1 MSAGSRPT
9 FLDLPERSRKPRT
22 AGITHLFDKG
32 CTLPTA
38 EGVLASSAAI
48 IDVWKF
54 GFGTSYIDP
63 AVRSKIAILHTFDVK
78 ACTGG
83 TLLEVAWLQG
93 RINEFFAFAADLDFD
108 CVEVSDGATTI
119 PRRDKG
125 MMIARA
131 RELGFEVMSEV
142 GSKDP
147 AVVLSPSEWSA
158 EVDADIAA
166 GATWIVAE
174 GRESGTVGLYD
185 ENGTVRQSLLHVLQR
200 SRHASQI
207 IYEAPQRA
215 QQAFLIRELGSEVN
229 LGNIL
234 IDEVM
239 SVEALRLGLRADTL
253 GILPG
258 TRTAERERGLNV
270 RV

>member
-1 MSAGSRPT
+1 MAAGSRPT
-9 FLDLPERSRKPRT
+9 FLDLPARSSKPRK
-22 AGITHLFDKG
+22 AGITHVFDKG
-32 CTLPTA
+32 CPLPVA
-38 EGVLASSAAI
+38 EGILSSSAEI
-48 IDVWKF
+48 VDVWKF

-63 AVRSKIAILHTFDVK
+63 TVRSKVVILHAANVK

-93 RINEFFAFAADLDFD
+93 RVEEFFAFAADLDFD
-108 CVEVSDGATTI
+108 CVEVSDGATAM
-119 PRRDKG
+119 PRRDKH

-158 EVDADIAA
+158 EVDTDIAA
-166 GATWIVAE
+166 GANWIVAE
-174 GRESGTVGLYD
+174 GRESGTIGLYD
-185 ENGTVRQSLLHVLQR
+185 NNGRVRQSLFHVLQR
-200 SRHASQI
+200 SQHASRI

-239 SVEALRLGLRADTL
+239 SLEALRLGLRADTL

-258 TRTAERERGLNV
+258 TRVAERERGLNV
-270 RV
+270 RL

>member
-9 FLDLPERSRKPRT
+9 FLDLPERSAKPRK
-22 AGITHLFDKG
+22 AGITHVFDKG
-32 CTLPTA
+32 CALPVA
-38 EGVLASSAAI
+38 EGILSSSAEI

-63 AVRSKIAILHTFDVK
+63 TVRSKVVILHAANVK

-93 RINEFFAFAADLDFD
+93 RVDEFFAFAADLDFD
-108 CVEVSDGATTI
+108 CVEVSDGATAI
-119 PRRDKG
+119 PRRDKR

-147 AVVLSPSEWSA
+147 TAVLSPSQWSA

-166 GATWIVAE
+166 GANWIVAE

-185 ENGTVRQSLLHVLQR
+185 ENGKVRQSLLHVLER
-200 SRHASQI
+200 SQHASRI

-215 QQAFLIRELGSEVN
+215 QQSFLIKQLGSEVN

-234 IDEVM
+234 LDEVM

-253 GILPG
+253 GTLHG
-258 TRTAERERGLNV
+258 TRVAGRERGLNV

>member
-9 FLDLPERSRKPRT
+9 FLDLPQRSGKPRK
-22 AGITHLFDKG
+22 AGITHVFDKG
-32 CTLPTA
+32 YALPVA
-38 EGVLASSAAI
+38 EGILSSSAPF

-54 GFGTSYIDP
+54 GFGTAYIDP
-63 AVRSKIAILHTFDVK
+63 TVRSKVTILHAANVK

-93 RINEFFAFAADLDFD
+93 RVEEFFAFAADLDFD

-119 PRRDKG
+119 PRGEKRI
-125 MMIARA
+125 MIARA

-147 AVVLSPSEWSA
+147 AAVLSPSEWSA
-158 EVDADIAA
+158 EIDADVAA
-166 GATWIVAE
+166 GADWIVAE

-185 ENGTVRQSLLHVLQR
+185 ENGMVRQSLLHVLQR
-200 SRHASQI
+200 SRHASRI

-215 QQAFLIRELGSEVN
+215 QQSFLIRQLGSEVN
-229 LGNIL
+229 LGNIV

-253 GILPG
+253 EVLLG
-258 TRTAERERGLNV
+258 TRAAERERGLNV

>member
-1 MSAGSRPT
+1 MSTRSRPT
-9 FLDLPERSRKPRT
+9 FLDVPKRSSKPRQT
-22 AGITHLFDKG
+22 GITHVFDKG
-32 CTLPTA
+32 CPLRVA
-38 EGVLASSAAI
+38 EGILASSAEF

-63 AVRSKIAILHTFDVK
+63 TARSKVAILHHAHVK

-93 RINEFFAFAADLDFD
+93 RTDEFFTFAADLSFD
-108 CVEVSDGATTI
+108 CIEVSDGATII
-119 PRRDKG
+119 PRRDKR

-158 EVDADIAA
+158 EIDADIAA
-166 GATWIVAE
+166 GANWVVAE
-174 GRESGTVGLYD
+174 GRESGNVGLYD
-185 ENGTVRQSLLHVLQR
+185 ENGNVRQSLFQALER
-200 SRHASQI
+200 SRHASRI
-207 IYEAPQRA
+207 IYEAPQRT
-215 QQAFLIRELGSEVN
+215 QQSFLIRRLGSEVN

-234 IDEVM
+234 VDEVM

-253 GILPG
+253 GALPG
-258 TRTAERERGLNV
+258 ARAAEGERGFNV